1 MRGGNER
8 EGGGYSVAAARVASI
23 LLEELPPSGASGGG
37 LQAYREPQRHA
48 PYGAE
53 SSVF

>member
-1 MRGGNER
+1 MRGGNEH

-23 LLEELPPSGASGGG
+23 LPRLPEELPPSGGG
-37 LQAYREPQRHA
+37 LQAYREPQRRA